1 MFHRFRRVLPSLG
14 KLAKVYNRSE
24 VLEQTC
30 WQIPTAMDQIL
41 QVLEVNCER
50 CSVSLL
56 KEDWRQV
63 LLPIKITCLMKY
75 LSSIFLTLRN

>member
-1 MFHRFRRVLPSLG
+1 MFPRFMRVLPSLG

-30 WQIPTAMDQIL
+30 WQIPTTSDKIL
-41 QVLEVNCER
+41 QVLGVNCER

-56 KEDWRQV
+56 KEEWSQA

-75 LSSIFLTLRN
+75 LSAICLTLRN